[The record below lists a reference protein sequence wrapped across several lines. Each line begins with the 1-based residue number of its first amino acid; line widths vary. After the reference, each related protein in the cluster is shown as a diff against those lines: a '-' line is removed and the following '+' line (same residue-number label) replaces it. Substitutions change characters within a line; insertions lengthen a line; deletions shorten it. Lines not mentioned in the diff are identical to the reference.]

1 VTAPVPAPTILV
13 VAYPSGRWSVVSHDQ
28 SPENVAKLR
37 AVAEARACC
46 LVRYP
51 LDAWLACGGRI
62 DFGRA
67 EEVG

>member
-1 VTAPVPAPTILV
+1 MTAPEPAPTILV
-13 VAYPSGRWSVVSHDQ
+13 VTYPSGDWSVVSHDQ
-28 SPENVAKLR
+28 SPANVARLR

-51 LDAWLACGGRI
+51 LDAWLYSAHV

-67 EEVG
+67 EEVV

>member
-1 VTAPVPAPTILV
+1 MTAPEPARTILV
-13 VAYPSGRWSVVSHDQ
+13 VAYPSGDWSVVSHDQ

-37 AVAEARACC
+37 TIAEARACC

-51 LDAWLACGGRI
+51 LDAFRADGGWI
-62 DFGRA
+62 DFRLA

>member
-1 VTAPVPAPTILV
+1 MTAPAPARTILV
-13 VAYPSGRWSVVSHDQ
+13 VAYPSGDWSVVSHDQ

-51 LDAWLACGGRI
+51 FDAWLRSAHI
-62 DFGRA
+62 DFNLA
-67 EEVG
+67 EEVA

>member
-1 VTAPVPAPTILV
+1 MTAPELDRTILV
-13 VAYPSGRWSVVSHDQ
+13 VAYPSGDWSVVSHDQ
-28 SPENVAKLR
+28 TPENVAKLR

-51 LDAWLACGGRI
+51 LDAWLRSAHV

-67 EEVG
+67 EEVA